1 MSGIIGSVRHSVLDT
16 EEVVKTTHFRLIN
29 KNDTRWNSQLYSMQS
44 FVRALDIDPT
54 LQNRLNATT
63 KKHRKLTSVE
73 LNILKEL
80 ILLLQPF
87 EEASDDYQAD
97 YESTGSVIPAYLDLV
112 NKVTL
117 TIKTASGAV
126 LPNPLSPFTGKVT
139 HCKAVATALQDA
151 LQTRMAYVMND
162 AVYVL
167 GKWLCSLFCN
177 N

>member
-1 MSGIIGSVRHSVLDT
+1 MSQIIGSVRHSVLDT
-16 EEVVKTTHFRLIN
+16 EEVVKTAHFRLIQ
-29 KNDTRWNSQLYSMQS
+29 KNETRWNSQLYSMQS
-44 FVRALDIDPT
+44 FVRALDVDPT

-63 KKHRKLTSVE
+63 KKHRKLTSME

-97 YESTGSVIPAYLDLV
+97 YESTGTVIPAYLDLV

-117 TIKTASGAV
+117 TVKSSGGAV
-126 LPNPLSPFTGKVT
+126 IPNPLSPFTGRVT

-151 LQTRMAYVMND
+151 LQTRMSSVLTD
-162 AVYVL
+162 AIYVL
-167 GKWLCSLFCN
+167 GKC
-177 N
+177 